1 MVDSMQTLKYIKK
14 VRYSNIDYWSVQ
26 YLIDSSSSYNEKF
39 RLAKI
44 GDFLKKN
51 RTIIKI
57 EDLVEYNR
65 VTVKIKNR
73 GVELRDIEK
82 GENIGTKKQYLVK
95 SGQFI
100 VSKIDAR
107 NGSFG
112 IVPDYLDKAIVTN
125 DFPLFDIDKS
135 KINPDFLLFITTTN
149 EFIKFA
155 QSCSSGTTNRQRMDI
170 DKFLDQNI
178 PLPTLV
184 EQNRIIDAYNS
195 KLNLSKQQE
204 NEAKQLVGEIEEY
217 LFNELGK
224 EKEVFHKRSKGL
236 KFINYNEI
244 DKWGLD
250 FIGNNNNNK
259 NKYKTLKI
267 KDFCKIS
274 SGGTPSRGIKE
285 YFKNGTIPWV
295 KTGELTNEI
304 LYITE
309 ENITEEAL
317 KNSSAKLYDAGSI
330 VIAMY
335 GATIGKTAKLGIPAS
350 TNQAC
355 AVLFNID
362 NSKILTD
369 YLWEY
374 LQLQTENLKKLAY
387 GSAQPNLNAGIISN
401 YKIPIPPVEK
411 QKEIFEKIYSIKT
424 KIKQL
429 NSLSI
434 NNKEEAI
441 SVFEKEIFN

>member
-14 VRYSNIDYWSVQ
+14 VRYSNIYYWSVQ
-26 YLIDSSSSYNEKF
+26 YLLESSNSYNEKYHF
-39 RLAKI
+39 AKI

-51 RTIIKI
+51 RTLINI
-57 EDLVEYNR
+57 EDNVEYNR

-73 GVELRDIEK
+73 GVELRDVEK
-82 GENIGTKKQYLVK
+82 GINIGTKKQYLVK

-112 IVPDYLDKAIVTN
+112 IIPDFLDKAIVTN
-125 DFPLFDIDKS
+125 DFPLFDIDKD
-135 KINPDFLLFITTTN
+135 KMNPAFLLFITTTN

-178 PLPTLV
+178 PLPSLA
-184 EQNRIIDAYNS
+184 EQNRIIEVYNS
-195 KLNLSKQQE
+195 KLNLAKQQE
-204 NEAKQLVGEIEEY
+204 KEAKQLVGDIEKY
-217 LFNELGK
+217 LFDELGK
-224 EKEVFHKRSKGL
+224 EKEIFLKKSKGL
-236 KFINYNEI
+236 KFVKYNEL

-274 SGGTPSRGIKE
+274 SGGTPSRGVKE
-285 YFKNGTIPWV
+285 YFKDGTIPWI

-304 LYITE
+304 IYKTE

-317 KNSSAKLYDAGSI
+317 KNSSAKLYEEGSI
-330 VIAMY
+330 AIAMY
-335 GATIGKTAKLGIPAS
+335 GATIGKTAKLGVKAS

-355 AVLFNID
+355 AVLYNID
-362 NSKILTD
+362 NSKVLTD

-401 YKIPIPPVEK
+401 YKIPIPPIEK
-411 QKEIFEKIYSIKT
+411 QKEISEKINSIKT

-434 NNKEEAI
+434 KNKEEAI
-441 SVFEKEIFN
+441 LVFEKEIFN